1 MQKIYF
7 CDNWKLNGKPVT
19 IPHDAMLSS
28 PRRADSP
35 AKSASAYFTGGTY
48 RYTKKFTV
56 PSQWAE
62 KTVSLYFEG
71 IYRNSQVYLNGT
83 AVGGCK
89 YGYTDF
95 TICLDGQLKYGEE
108 NELVVVADNP
118 QMPNTR
124 WYSGSGMYRPV
135 SLLLGKKSHIHW
147 QGVKITTLSIEPAEV
162 LVETAHTGGEIR
174 LEILEG
180 ETVAARGIG
189 DFCKISIPNAK
200 LWSDETPDLYTCRV
214 TLLENGAEEE
224 TINETF
230 GIRNISWSNK
240 GLFINGKE
248 ILLRGGCVHHD
259 NGVLGAATFAKS
271 EWRRVKK
278 MKEAGFN
285 AIRSSHNPCSVE
297 MLKAADFYGMYIM
310 DELWDMWYK
319 PKNLH
324 DYAIDFP
331 EHYPRDI
338 EAMVRKDYNHP
349 SVIMY
354 SIGNEVTE
362 PAKPTGVKQAREIVT
377 RLKTL
382 DTTRPV
388 TAGLNLAILQG
399 EAMNMMESPSEKS
412 EKERKPEST
421 VNNASQQF
429 NNLMNGFMG
438 KGMNFAGRL
447 PIIDRTASPVLSV
460 LDICGYNYC
469 SGRYKAEGRAHP
481 ERIIVGSETFPGD
494 IAKNWK
500 LVQQLPYLIG
510 DFMWTGWDYLGEA
523 GIGAWS
529 YHKENATGSEKPYP
543 WLLGGSGAIDILG
556 NPGGEMLYAAAVWGK
571 LKAPAIAVRPVN
583 HAGEVPQK
591 TMWRSTDA
599 IPSWSWQGCEGKKA
613 QVEVYFCAPM
623 IELQLNGKTIG
634 RKRVKDCYAKFTIP
648 YQAGRLI
655 AIALDANKREL
666 CRSELRSAGRSHLT
680 VTPEETS
687 IPVGDVIYVNV
698 EISDDTGVV
707 ESNADR
713 TVTLSVE
720 GGKLLGFGS
729 ANPRTEE
736 SYLTGRF
743 TTYQGRAQAV
753 ILAENA
759 GEMTVT
765 ATDGNETAS
774 VLLRKLDFQN
784 ANR

>member
-95 TICLDGQLKYGEE
+95 TICLDGQMKYGEE
-108 NELVVVADNP
+108 NELVVVADNS

-135 SLLLGKKSHIHW
+135 SLLLGAKSHIHW
-147 QGVKITTLSIEPAEV
+147 QGVQITTLSIKPAEI
-162 LVETAHTGGEIR
+162 LVETAHTGGEIQ

-180 ETVAARGIG
+180 ETVVARGTG
-189 DFCKISIPNAK
+189 DFCKITIPNAK
-200 LWSDETPDLYTCRV
+200 LWSEESPDLYTCRV
-214 TLLENGAEEE
+214 TLLENGAEVE
-224 TINETF
+224 TINESF
-230 GIRNISWSNK
+230 GIRNIFWSNK

-248 ILLRGGCVHHD
+248 VLLRGGCVHHD

-285 AIRSSHNPCSVE
+285 AIRSSHNPCSKE
-297 MLKAADFYGMYIM
+297 MLQAADFYGMYIM

-362 PAKPTGVKQAREIVT
+362 PAKPKGVEQAREIVT
-377 RLKTL
+377 RLKAL

-399 EAMNMMESPSEKS
+399 EAMNMMGTPSENKAGECNQ
-412 EKERKPEST
+412 EKT

-438 KGMNFAGRL
+438 KGMNYAGRL
-447 PIIDRTASPVLSV
+447 PIIDHTASPVLAE

-469 SGRYKAEGRAHP
+469 SGRYKLERKAHP
-481 ERIIVGSETFPGD
+481 ERILVGSETFPGD

-500 LVQQLPYLIG
+500 LVKELPYLIG

-529 YHKENATGSEKPYP
+529 YEKEVSKGSEKPYP

-556 NPGGEMLYAAAVWGK
+556 NPNGEMLLAAAVWKK

-591 TMWRSTDA
+591 TMWRSTDS
-599 IPSWSWQGCEGKKA
+599 IPSWSWQGCRGKWA
-613 QVEVYFCAPM
+613 QVEVYFHAPL
-623 IELQLNGKTIG
+623 IELRLNGKMIARHWTKG
-634 RKRVKDCYAKFTIP
+634 CCAKFILP
-648 YQAGRLI
+648 YQPGKLT
-655 AIALDANKREL
+655 AIALDVNKKEL
-666 CRSELRSAGRSHLT
+666 CRSELRSAHDVHLT
-680 VTPEETS
+680 LKPEEES
-687 IPVGDVIYVNV
+687 VAIGDIVYVNA
-698 EISDDTGVV
+698 EISDDAGIV

-713 TVTLSVE
+713 TVTISVV

-729 ANPRTEE
+729 ACPSTKE
-736 SYLTGRF
+736 SYLTGIF

-753 ILAENA
+753 ILAEDP
-759 GEMTVT
+759 GEITVT
-765 ATDGNETAS
+765 ATDGKEIAS
-774 VLLRKLDFQN
+774 TVIHSI
-784 ANR
+784 